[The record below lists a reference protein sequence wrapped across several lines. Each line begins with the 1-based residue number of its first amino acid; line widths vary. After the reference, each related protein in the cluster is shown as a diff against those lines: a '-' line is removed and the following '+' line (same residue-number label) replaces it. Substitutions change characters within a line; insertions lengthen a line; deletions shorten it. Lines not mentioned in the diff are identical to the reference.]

1 MRGFPPS
8 PPTHTRAIAL
18 AGAGK
23 NTAMRNVRAKKNI
36 LMFFIKNLLTS
47 CPKNEMLFLSDKEMT
62 MNENM
67 IDEVGC
73 EELDPA
79 AYAGTCPTEQEM
91 IEMAASFGEG

>member
-1 MRGFPPS
+1 
-8 PPTHTRAIAL
+8 
-18 AGAGK
+18 
-23 NTAMRNVRAKKNI
+23 
-36 LMFFIKNLLTS
+36 
-47 CPKNEMLFLSDKEMT
+47 MLFLSDKEMT